1 MSTNV
6 IGWIGAGRIARI
18 MLGGWQLADA
28 MPAEV
33 AIADPNNE
41 AVASLRH
48 QFPAIT
54 TMSVQ
59 ELASRSRWM
68 FLAVHPP
75 QIGAVLAEIRESL
88 GANTIVVSLA
98 PKVTLATLS
107 EGLGGHTQVARLIP
121 NAGSIVGAGYNPVAF
136 ASGLSPNDREELLA
150 LLAPLGACPEV
161 PENQLEAYAV
171 VTAMGPT
178 YAWFQWQILE
188 ELAQSFGISDDQVR
202 PAIRTMLMGAL
213 AAYFDAG
220 MTADEV
226 TDLIP
231 VRPLQEN
238 ESAIRVMLQEKL
250 SAIHQKIKP

>member
-1 MSTNV
+1 MSTNGV
-6 IGWIGAGRIARI
+6 GWIGAGRVARI
-18 MLGGWQLADA
+18 MLGGWKLADA
-28 MPAEV
+28 MPAEF
-33 AIADPNNE
+33 AIADPNAG

-54 TMSVQ
+54 TASVQ
-59 ELASRSRWM
+59 ELASRSRWL

-88 GANTIVVSLA
+88 DATTVVVSLA
-98 PKVTLATLS
+98 PKITLAKLS
-107 EGLGGHTQVARLIP
+107 EGLGGHPQVSRLIP
-121 NAGSIVGAGYNPVAF
+121 NAGSIVNAGYNPVVF
-136 ASGLSPNDREELLA
+136 GSGLATSEREGLLA
-150 LLAPLGACPEV
+150 LLAPLGACPVV

-188 ELAQSFGISDDQVR
+188 ELAQSFGISDEQVR

-213 AAYFDAG
+213 AVYFDAG

-226 TDLIP
+226 SDLIP